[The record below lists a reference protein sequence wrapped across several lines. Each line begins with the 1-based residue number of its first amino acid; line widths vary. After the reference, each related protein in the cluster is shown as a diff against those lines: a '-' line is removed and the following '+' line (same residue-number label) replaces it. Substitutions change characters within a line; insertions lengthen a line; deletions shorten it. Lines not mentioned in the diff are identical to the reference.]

1 MNIAIVCSN
10 YFNIRKETANGTA
23 IFAYSFISELAK
35 RARNRE
41 HSITAFA
48 SGASDLPVPIV
59 SIDHEPSSAN
69 DNLIASGKNVLYEQ
83 TLLSKAFSMQEMFD
97 VFHINIGDGDIAMPF
112 SPFVKRPII
121 VTIHHMLDTDY
132 MRTFFSF
139 YKNAQNVRFVSA
151 SNAQRKLL
159 PDLNYAATI
168 YHGVDPALFAF
179 NTDGGASLMWAG
191 RVIPEKG
198 PDIVVDI
205 AQQIGCAAKL
215 FGIPR
220 KQHQKWFETNVLDKI
235 NESGGNI
242 MFRAGLDRYQ
252 LVEHYQ
258 SSKAF
263 VLPIEYEES
272 FGLVL
277 IEAMSCG
284 TPVIAFARG
293 SIPEIIEDG
302 KTGYI
307 VNAADDDIRGDWI
320 VKKTGRAG
328 LREAVERIYAMHP
341 TEYATMRTACRDR
354 VLHHFTI
361 KRMVDEYLHV
371 YKESCE
377 VSTLNR
383 T

>member
-1 MNIAIVCSN
+1 MRIAIVCSN
-10 YFNIRKETANGTA
+10 YLNMGKETASGTG
-23 IFAYSFISELAK
+23 IFNYSFISELVKHAE
-35 RARNRE
+35 NDLL
-41 HSITAFA
+41 SITAFA
-48 SGASDLPVPIV
+48 SGASQLPVQIE
-59 SIDHEPSSAN
+59 SIDYEPSSAN
-69 DNLIASGKNVLYEQ
+69 DQLSASGKFVLYEQ
-83 TLLSKAFSMQEMFD
+83 ALIAKAFAMQDRFD
-97 VFHINIGDGDIAMPF
+97 LYHINIGDGDIALPF
-112 SPFVKRPII
+112 SPFVKRPILI
-121 VTIHHMLDTDY
+121 TLHHILDTDY

-139 YKNAQNVRFVSA
+139 YKNVQHVRFVSA

-235 NESGGNI
+235 NESRGAI
-242 MFRAGLDRYQ
+242 TYEAGLDRYQ
-252 LVEHYQ
+252 LVDHYQ

-263 VLPIEYEES
+263 VLPIVYEES

-302 KTGYI
+302 KTGFI

-320 VKKTGRAG
+320 VKKTGGAG
-328 LREAVERIYAMHP
+328 LREAVERIYAMPP
-341 TEYATMRTACRDR
+341 TEYAAMRAACRDR
-354 VLHHFTI
+354 VLRYFTI

-377 VSTLNR
+377 ISTLNH
-383 T
+383 

>member
-10 YFNIRKETANGTA
+10 FLDMKKETASGTG
-23 IFAYSFISELAK
+23 IFNFSFISELA
-35 RARNRE
+35 NRTNE
-41 HSITAFA
+41 SLSVTAFA
-48 SGASDLPVPIV
+48 SGASQLPIKTE
-59 SIDHEPSSAN
+59 SIDHAPSSA
-69 DNLIASGKNVLYEQ
+69 DADLAASGKFVLYEQ
-83 TLLSKAFSMQEMFD
+83 ALIAKAFTMQEQFD
-97 VFHINIGDGDIAMPF
+97 LYHINIGDGDIALPF
-112 SPFVKRPII
+112 TPFVDKPVII
-121 VTIHHMLDTDY
+121 TLHHILPTDY
-132 MRTFFSF
+132 MRKFFSF
-139 YKNAQNVRFVSA
+139 YKTARNVRFVSA

-168 YHGVDPALFAF
+168 YHGVDPALFSFDA
-179 NTDGGASLMWAG
+179 DGGESLMWAG

-198 PDIVVDI
+198 ADIVVDI

-220 KQHQKWFETNVLDKI
+220 KQHQQWFKTDVLEKI
-235 NESGGNI
+235 NKSGGTI
-242 MFRAGLDRYQ
+242 TFEAGLDRYQ
-252 LVEHYQ
+252 LVNHYQ

-263 VLPIEYEES
+263 VLPIAYEES

-302 KTGYI
+302 KTGFI

-328 LREAVERIYAMHP
+328 LREAVERIYAMMP
-341 TEYATMRTACRDR
+341 TEYAAMRAACRDR
-354 VLHHFTI
+354 VMHHFTI
-361 KRMVDEYLHV
+361 DRMTEEYLRV

-377 VSTLNR
+377 ISTLNR